1 MSASSIFEICSTI
14 ASLGW
19 VILIFLPWWYAADK
33 FIIGIIVT
41 LLSIIYSWMI
51 WASFDISIF
60 QKFGKLESVM
70 QLFRDEN
77 MVTSGWVHYLAF
89 DLMAGVFIRKNARRH
104 GIPQRVLVIPL
115 FFTFVF
121 GPFGFL
127 LYLLIRFIVTR
138 KYFAENW

>member
-1 MSASSIFEICSTI
+1 MSASSIFQICSAI

-19 VILIFLPWWYAADK
+19 VILIFFPKWYSADK

-51 WASFDISIF
+51 WSSFNMSIF

-70 QLFRDEN
+70 QLFQNEK
-77 MVTSGWVHYLAF
+77 MVTAGWVHYLAF
-89 DLMAGVFIRKNARRH
+89 DLMAGVFIRKNAMLH
-104 GIPQRVLVIPL
+104 GISHWLLVIPL

-121 GPFGFL
+121 GPFGLL
-127 LYLLIRFIVTR
+127 LYLIVRLIIIR
-138 KYFAENW
+138 KYFVEN